1 VTEVPGAYSESTDET
16 SLIKIEDAAPIPYA
30 RGESVG
36 DKSFRDYIAGRVFI
50 VTGAGGRFLHP
61 EAIEVVELT
70 FLGKGRGLGLVMAE
84 GLVEAGGMGEHPFNT
99 GLDGR

>member
-1 VTEVPGAYSESTDET
+1 MNEAPGAYSESAGET
-16 SLIKIEDAAPIPYA
+16 SLMKIVDAAPIPYA

-61 EAIEVVELT
+61 EAIGVIKLT
-70 FLGKGRGLGLVMAE
+70 FPGKGRGLGLVMAE
-84 GLVEAGGMGEHPFNT
+84 GLVEAGGMGERPFGT
-99 GLDGR
+99 GLNGR